1 VENFILILIA
11 IATLLSSFQTNQIP
25 NINAVNADLL
35 GTSDLISQSIG
46 DETLTVT
53 SATKII

>member
-25 NINAVNADLL
+25 NINAVNADLQ

-46 DETLTVT
+46 DENLTVT